1 MQKQISF
8 KTKGMQRDLSVSAFN
23 SEYAYENKNVRV
35 MPTDEST
42 LLSLINEKGNKKSSI
57 AGVGDYI
64 KGIPIGQALVN
75 DELVIFTAGNDKD
88 SLYTNIE
95 GEELEIDNITANEL
109 TTDIDYPFDDRIYKL
124 WFNNGTLTGKRLFRG
139 DLGFNYKH
147 PIETISFYENTDI
160 RKVYWTDGLNQ
171 PRVIN
176 VAATDDIMSRWNN
189 DTFNFVRKLLMKE
202 EIVIEKNIVT
212 NGSFAP
218 GVLQYAFT
226 YFTKYGQESNIF
238 YTSPLYYTSYN
249 NRGASPE
256 DKVANSFTI
265 KISKVDPNFD
275 YLRVYS
281 ILRTSKDATPIV
293 KRVVDLKIGESTQ
306 SNSLKAKAA
315 PMAVAA
321 TNDDTYTGN
330 LDKFGNTM
338 KVTNIGEP
346 IRQID
351 YNNDGFYV
359 QGAAAYGKYLFQAY
373 IAGKYIDVIDLT
385 TNTRIAT
392 LTTNIPFNFTEY
404 QGNVLSFGPYRPAG
418 SNFPY
423 LYYSCEYNNS
433 PKILAFKI
441 NSPLSIPAS
450 STWTCELIQT
460 TYLPECDGG
469 NPQSEEIGY
478 KPEFQHY
485 FQNGCVD
492 AENRCIWVSGYT
504 VNSYKDSSNDN
515 KLVYRKYDLHNNFDV
530 KEVYYSFNDVKD
542 SFTLPFKTR
551 TQGMVIKNNILYQCF
566 GYYDNGAYS
575 GFIDGIDLSKKSIIH
590 SYPFPKEQL
599 KDLGE
604 LLKSPYI
611 YLDNLYLSATCYN
624 WRYYTLWQVQFKE
637 NDSSGGGG
645 GVIVPPTPPDPV
657 EPPDPDPDI
666 PIPDDSP
673 SNYNMYYIDDGLHG
687 DIIDPTELLYVG
699 GEEVVFGT
707 MTQKDNTLFLGD
719 IKIKRRIL
727 GDLNIPSLNTTVK
740 NYFKGKNVELS
751 SKYLMPP
758 KPKGYYPY
766 SSQLDKNSYE
776 IKTFKYLEYYRL
788 GIQAQHY
795 TGKWSEPI
803 WINDVQN
810 TGEPKSVFWTSQ
822 KINLPVFKYSIN
834 DSNIIKTLTDNGYVN
849 IRPVIVYPTI
859 NDREVICQGILC
871 PTVYNVADRYGN
883 TPFAQSSWFT
893 RPNAPFDYTKA
904 FKYKQDTSGEYGGD
918 WTALGTSIGDPSLY
932 SRAGIMSNDK
942 TTVKYNNV
950 DYAIQPVNK
959 GAWAVFKHNAAIPA
973 NDKRNAEIQC
983 ISTTGI
989 PYVAR
994 YGGTLS
1000 SWVAENAE
1008 NYFVDQSIFTFHS
1021 PDIEFN
1027 DEVRSIDTS
1036 KLKLRIVGMVPITS
1050 FASDIDIETSTPVNN
1065 FYESPD
1071 LPMGFYKEPIGVENN
1086 FTTTTISGATKYGDS
1101 HFGWRGLISGAFWF
1115 DDLTGYKNVHNSKKL
1130 STGFVVY
1137 PWHRN
1142 GSLNNTKYA
1151 VDGYKSAM
1159 LSKKRLSNLR
1169 FSYKTF
1175 YFRKEEIWNAYV
1187 KDDAKRTGISG
1198 VTIFD
1203 SNEVSTVRIPAPL
1216 NSNLSDLNYY
1226 GNVDKLLT
1234 VPRIGAK
1241 KDGYPIM
1248 TTGTN
1253 DTDNKNA
1260 HILFTG
1266 SYIPVNSEYTDQT
1279 TGIDPV
1285 RIKYKSTPHA
1295 VIALNFGKNGEQRI
1309 LPTLYDSDPSSP
1321 GSTNK
1326 WSING
1331 ASVKIS
1337 TNLAYL
1343 FWDKNKSIE
1352 SISQDVLNVSV
1363 SKPINTISSPQHGW
1377 LWLGE
1382 LYNDNVQNRFG
1393 GKTEEAIE
1401 NNVWLPCGKAVSL
1414 KDASSVT
1421 ITWEE
1426 GDTYFQRYDHIKT
1439 YPFSLEDQ
1447 NQVTDIVSFMCET
1460 RVNLDGRYDRNRGQ
1474 TSNFAITPSNFNLLN
1489 NAYSQSNNFF
1499 NYRTINSDK
1508 LNLDTFHNSVTWSKS
1523 KTIGELIDSW
1533 TNVTLAT
1540 TLDLDGDK
1548 GPVRA
1553 LRRFNNN
1560 ILAFQDRGISQIL
1573 YNENMQISST
1583 EGVPIEIA
1591 NSGKVNGKRYITDKI
1606 GCTNK
1611 WSICETS
1618 SGIYFID
1625 DITKGIFLFNGQLN
1639 NISDKFGF
1647 HSWINKASKNV
1658 SIWNPVDFDSFVTYY
1673 DKVNGDVF
1681 FISRDECLAFSE
1693 PLGQFSSFYSYEKM
1707 PYFTNL
1713 EDRGV
1718 ALNVEGTGTLYRPWL
1733 HNEGDY
1739 NMFFGVYQPFYTT
1752 VIANPDMQ
1760 ADKVFNNLE
1769 FRSDSWDM
1777 NGNLLNTTFD
1787 TLTVWNEY
1795 QQGTSTLNNILGRPS
1810 NLKKKFRIWRANI
1823 PRAKANGRDRMRN
1836 PWLYIKLSMEKENT
1850 NKTILHDMMV
1860 HYFE

>member
-1 MQKQISF
+1 MRKQVTF
-8 KTKGMQRDLSVSAFN
+8 KIKGMQKDLSVSAFN
-23 SEYAYENKNVRV
+23 PEYAYDARNIRI
-35 MPTDEST
+35 MPTDDNT
-42 LLSLINEKGNKKSSI
+42 LYSIVNEKGPSECTPANLDNNI
-57 AGVGDYI
+57 EGT
-64 KGIPIGQALVN
+64 PIGQAVID
-75 DELVIFTAGNDKD
+75 DELIIFTTTGTGTKKDKIYKIWHNGHD
-88 SLYTNIE
+88 LSGKQIYE
-95 GEELEIDNITANEL
+95 GE
-109 TTDIDYPFDDRIYKL
+109 
-124 WFNNGTLTGKRLFRG
+124 
-139 DLGFNYKH
+139 LGFNAKH
-147 PIETISFYENTDI
+147 PIETLSFYENQELK
-160 RKVYWTDGLNQ
+160 KVYWTDGLNQ

-306 SNSLKAKAA
+306 SNSLEAKAA
-315 PMAVAA
+315 PMVVAA

-351 YNNDGFYV
+351 YNSDSFYV
-359 QGAAAYGKYLFQAY
+359 QGAAAYDKYLFQAY
-373 IAGKYIDVIDLT
+373 IAGRYIDVIDLT

-392 LTTNIPFNFTEY
+392 LTTDVPTNFTAY
-404 QGNVLSFGPYRPAG
+404 HGNVLSFGPYRPAG

-441 NSPLSIPAS
+441 NSPLSTPAS
-450 STWTCELIQT
+450 STWTCELVQT

-469 NPQSEEIGY
+469 NPQSEKIGY

-492 AENRCIWVSGYT
+492 AENKCIWVSGYT

-515 KLVYRKYDLHNNFDV
+515 KLVYRKYNLHNNFDI
-530 KEVYYSFNDVKD
+530 KEIYYSFNDVKD

-566 GYYDNGAYS
+566 GYYDNEAYS

-590 SYPFPKEQL
+590 SYQFPKEQL

-604 LLKSPYI
+604 ELESPYI

-645 GVIVPPTPPDPV
+645 GVIVPPDPV
-657 EPPDPDPDI
+657 EPPDPDPDV

-751 SKYLMPP
+751 STSKYLMPP
-758 KPKGYYPY
+758 SPKGYYPY

-810 TGEPKSVFWTSQ
+810 TGKPESVFWTNQ
-822 KINLPVFKYSIN
+822 RINLPVFKYSIN
-834 DSNIIKTLTDNGYVN
+834 DSDIIKTLTDNGYVN

-904 FKYKQDTSGEYGGD
+904 FEYKQDTSGEYGGD
-918 WTALGTSIGDPSLY
+918 WAALGTFIGDPSLY

-959 GAWAVFKHNAAIPA
+959 GAWAVFQHNAAIPA

-983 ISTTGI
+983 ISTTGT
-989 PYVAR
+989 PYAV
-994 YGGTLS
+994 YGSTLS

-1086 FTTTTISGATKYGDS
+1086 FTTTTTSGTTKYGDS

-1115 DDLTGYKNVHNSKKL
+1115 DDLSRYKNVHN
-1130 STGFVVY
+1130 T
-1137 PWHRN
+1137 
-1142 GSLNNTKYA
+1142 
-1151 VDGYKSAM
+1151 
-1159 LSKKRLSNLR
+1159 
-1169 FSYKTF
+1169 
-1175 YFRKEEIWNAYV
+1175 
-1187 KDDAKRTGISG
+1187 
-1198 VTIFD
+1198 
-1203 SNEVSTVRIPAPL
+1203 
-1216 NSNLSDLNYY
+1216 
-1226 GNVDKLLT
+1226 
-1234 VPRIGAK
+1234 
-1241 KDGYPIM
+1241 
-1248 TTGTN
+1248 
-1253 DTDNKNA
+1253 
-1260 HILFTG
+1260 
-1266 SYIPVNSEYTDQT
+1266 
-1279 TGIDPV
+1279 
-1285 RIKYKSTPHA
+1285 
-1295 VIALNFGKNGEQRI
+1295 
-1309 LPTLYDSDPSSP
+1309 
-1321 GSTNK
+1321 
-1326 WSING
+1326 
-1331 ASVKIS
+1331 
-1337 TNLAYL
+1337 
-1343 FWDKNKSIE
+1343 
-1352 SISQDVLNVSV
+1352 
-1363 SKPINTISSPQHGW
+1363 
-1377 LWLGE
+1377 
-1382 LYNDNVQNRFG
+1382 
-1393 GKTEEAIE
+1393 
-1401 NNVWLPCGKAVSL
+1401 
-1414 KDASSVT
+1414 
-1421 ITWEE
+1421 
-1426 GDTYFQRYDHIKT
+1426 
-1439 YPFSLEDQ
+1439 
-1447 NQVTDIVSFMCET
+1447 
-1460 RVNLDGRYDRNRGQ
+1460 
-1474 TSNFAITPSNFNLLN
+1474 
-1489 NAYSQSNNFF
+1489 
-1499 NYRTINSDK
+1499 
-1508 LNLDTFHNSVTWSKS
+1508 
-1523 KTIGELIDSW
+1523 
-1533 TNVTLAT
+1533 
-1540 TLDLDGDK
+1540 
-1548 GPVRA
+1548 
-1553 LRRFNNN
+1553 
-1560 ILAFQDRGISQIL
+1560 
-1573 YNENMQISST
+1573 
-1583 EGVPIEIA
+1583 
-1591 NSGKVNGKRYITDKI
+1591 
-1606 GCTNK
+1606 
-1611 WSICETS
+1611 
-1618 SGIYFID
+1618 
-1625 DITKGIFLFNGQLN
+1625 
-1639 NISDKFGF
+1639 
-1647 HSWINKASKNV
+1647 
-1658 SIWNPVDFDSFVTYY
+1658 
-1673 DKVNGDVF
+1673 
-1681 FISRDECLAFSE
+1681 
-1693 PLGQFSSFYSYEKM
+1693 
-1707 PYFTNL
+1707 
-1713 EDRGV
+1713 
-1718 ALNVEGTGTLYRPWL
+1718 
-1733 HNEGDY
+1733 
-1739 NMFFGVYQPFYTT
+1739 
-1752 VIANPDMQ
+1752 
-1760 ADKVFNNLE
+1760 
-1769 FRSDSWDM
+1769 
-1777 NGNLLNTTFD
+1777 
-1787 TLTVWNEY
+1787 
-1795 QQGTSTLNNILGRPS
+1795 
-1810 NLKKKFRIWRANI
+1810 
-1823 PRAKANGRDRMRN
+1823 
-1836 PWLYIKLSMEKENT
+1836 
-1850 NKTILHDMMV
+1850 
-1860 HYFE
+1860 